1 MQREGRENERGLLFI
16 KVTFTKVH
24 LAEIPV
30 VELVLEVGR
39 TPKR

>member
-1 MQREGRENERGLLFI
+1 MQGEGRDMGRGLLFI
-16 KVTFTKVH
+16 KVTFSKVH

-30 VELVLEVGR
+30 AEIVLEVGR